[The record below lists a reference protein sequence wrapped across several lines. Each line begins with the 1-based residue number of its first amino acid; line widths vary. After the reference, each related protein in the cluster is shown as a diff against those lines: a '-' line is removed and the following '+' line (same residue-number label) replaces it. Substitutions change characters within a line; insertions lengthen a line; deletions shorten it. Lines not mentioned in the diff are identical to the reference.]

1 MDEVNAE
8 ILKKWEGRFDYRF
21 MNDLMVS
28 TNLMKLYGKKCL
40 CTQFSGRISI
50 ILASFHT
57 LQNIFFN

>member
-28 TNLMKLYGKKCL
+28 TNLMKLYGKNVC
-40 CTQFSGRISI
+40 
-50 ILASFHT
+50 AHSFQGEY
-57 LQNIFFN
+57 L